1 MKIVDTFK
9 IGVLKEDSF
18 LSKKEC
24 KDIITKI
31 DSYKF
36 MTNCVM
42 TKKLGSQNLAAA
54 IHPYDMTCRPH
65 ILSKNENKD
74 YEKLIYEF
82 GKLSGVYALLNTS
95 FNLHGYPIINTL
107 GDAINILKKSNLDGL
122 LLKECLIIKD
132 EI

>member
-1 MKIVDTFK
+1 MDAFCSVSSKNMQKNI
-9 IGVLKEDSF
+9 F
-18 LSKKEC
+18 L
-24 KDIITKI
+24 DNKI

-82 GKLSGVYALLNTS
+82 GKLSGL
-95 FNLHGYPIINTL
+95 
-107 GDAINILKKSNLDGL
+107 
-122 LLKECLIIKD
+122 CLVKHFI
-132 EI
+132 

>member
-1 MKIVDTFK
+1 MPFAASVPEKYAKKYF
-9 IGVLKEDSF
+9 F
-18 LSKKEC
+18 L
-24 KDIITKI
+24 DNKI